1 MEDSFLGERKKALGN
16 RVVSVASSLSI
27 PFQYV
32 NGIWVIL
39 VKNLHK
45 RKVTQQHTYATHID
59 KHGKT
64 KGMDKVHIW
73 STNKQYKLYSVIIY
87 SCDTKHN
94 F

>member
-59 KHGKT
+59 RE
-64 KGMDKVHIW
+64 
-73 STNKQYKLYSVIIY
+73 KQKEWIKFTYGVQTSSINYIVL
-87 SCDTKHN
+87 
-94 F
+94 